1 MSAAGDRARLSPAVD
16 LSARDRAILRS
27 AQGRRDVVIAGI
39 PRSGSTLACHLLNR
53 FPDTVA
59 LHEPFSLSG
68 FRRWPLLPVGA
79 EQALAGIEA
88 FFASARASLRE
99 RGEVVSKHANG
110 QIPDNPIG
118 EGGGAASLRTV
129 VRRLARRVGDGR
141 VLRRGRVVRGLVRVG
156 KPLGDDFLLCVKHP
170 SIVTGLL
177 PRLLDRYPC
186 FATVRNPVAVL
197 GSWNSIEFAVSDGR
211 SRAAE
216 RLDPQL
222 RDRLDRCADRG
233 ERQLRL
239 LDWYFERIAS
249 WLPPARILR
258 YEDVVATGGT
268 LLARIAGR
276 ATAVHKPLESRNRS
290 PEYDSALVLELG
302 ERLLASPGAWA
313 DFYAPD
319 SLERLLAELEA
330 QVRLQAAPS
339 APARRPDAPSG
350 EEEAPEP
357 ARGSL

>member
-1 MSAAGDRARLSPAVD
+1 MSAAGDRARLS
-16 LSARDRAILRS
+16 SAEDRSAWDRSVLRS
-27 AQGRRDVVIAGI
+27 AQDLRNVVIAGI

-53 FPDTVA
+53 FPNTVA

-68 FRRWPLLPVGA
+68 FRRWPILPVGT
-79 EQALAGIEA
+79 EEALLGIEN

-118 EGGGAASLRTV
+118 EGGGAASLRTL
-129 VRRLARRVGDGR
+129 VRRVARRLGDGR
-141 VLRRGRVVRGLVRVG
+141 ALRRGRVVRGLVRVG
-156 KPLGDDFLLCVKHP
+156 KPLSDDFLLCVKHP
-170 SIVTGLL
+170 SIFTGLL

-222 RDRLDRCADRG
+222 HRRLDRCANRG

-249 WLPPARILR
+249 WLPRERILR

-268 LLARIAGR
+268 VLARIAGT
-276 ATAVHKPLESRNRS
+276 ATGVHKPLESRNRS
-290 PEYDSALVLELG
+290 AEYDSTLVLALG
-302 ERLLASPGAWA
+302 ERLLASPGAWS
-313 DFYAPD
+313 DFYSPR
-319 SLERLLAELEA
+319 SLERLLVEVEDQARA
-330 QVRLQAAPS
+330 QAAPS
-339 APARRPDAPSG
+339 APARRGDAP
-350 EEEAPEP
+350 PEDEDSPVP